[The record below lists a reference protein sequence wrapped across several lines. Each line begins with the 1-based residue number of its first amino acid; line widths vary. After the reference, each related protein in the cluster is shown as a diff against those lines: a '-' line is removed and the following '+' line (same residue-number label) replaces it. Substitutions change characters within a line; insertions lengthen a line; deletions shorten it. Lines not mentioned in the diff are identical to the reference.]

1 MHTKFLAKTLSKQQ
15 VRAFLGYSHQQK
27 LSKEQLVALL
37 VALIDENQG
46 ERWRLL
52 TMFPSELAVGPTE
65 LENLLHCSAAERK
78 RWVKDGKLAVLEYRT
93 FRKAG
98 KDLHYPVHDR
108 RMVIAI
114 SQEEIA
120 QWRQEYQD
128 QIQQHRRL
136 GVQLAVERRKI
147 NQQQRQQFQLSWQE
161 MITTWTTHASV
172 EVAQVLQ
179 LAYWTCWA
187 SRWAKE
193 NHLKGLHSSKHMA
206 RYQAQ
211 RDAWYARKN
220 EAMQLLYH
228 TPFAK
233 LSFYRPENPD
243 KMVLSLCDE
252 HYEEKIDGFYE
263 DKWDFYEVHKATI
276 NACPQCFVAI
286 ERDYYALYYLEITTA
301 HFPELRFS
309 FHMPYPIGRALF
321 PTPKKVPKVEHVEQ
335 DGVFRFGRTL
345 FPLEK
350 ITHRESDVLT
360 QFAQALQATLQLD
373 FTRMAR

>member
-1 MHTKFLAKTLSKQQ
+1 MYTKFLAKALSKQQ
-15 VRAFLGYSHQQK
+15 VRAFLGYSHLQK
-27 LSKEQLVALL
+27 LSKEQLVTQL
-37 VALIDENQG
+37 VTLIDKNQD
-46 ERWRLL
+46 EKLRLL
-52 TMFPSELAVGPTE
+52 AMFPSELAVGPAE
-65 LENLLHCSAAERK
+65 LENLLQCSATERK
-78 RWVKDGKLAVLEYRT
+78 RWVKDGKLVVLEYRT

-98 KDLHYPVHDR
+98 KDLRYPVHDR
-108 RMVIAI
+108 RVVIAI
-114 SQEEIA
+114 SQDEIA
-120 QWRQEYQD
+120 SWRQEYQD

-136 GVQLAVERRKI
+136 GVSLAVERRKI
-147 NQQQRQQFQLSWQE
+147 NQQLRQQFQLAWQE
-161 MITTWTTHASV
+161 TVTTWTIQASLDL
-172 EVAQVLQ
+172 AQVLQ

-252 HYEEKIDGFYE
+252 HYEEKIEGYYE
-263 DKWDFYEVHKATI
+263 DKWEFYEIHKAAI
-276 NACPQCFVAI
+276 NACPHCFVQI

-309 FHMPYPIGRALF
+309 FHMPYPIGKSHF
-321 PTPKKVPKVEHVEQ
+321 PAPKKVPKVEHVEQ

-350 ITHRESDVLT
+350 ITHRESDVLA
-360 QFAQALQATLQLD
+360 QFEQALLATLQLD
-373 FTRMAR
+373 FIHIAR